1 VHLRMDPVVII
12 MVVEIQAQALGML
25 ESQVV
30 EEVVIAVEVVVVEEE
45 EEQTETF

>member
-1 VHLRMDPVVII
+1 MHLRMDPVVII

-30 EEVVIAVEVVVVEEE
+30 EEVVIAVEGEVVVE